1 MKNPGGAKGTGA
13 AGSAGSGVGSGRCMV
28 GSGAHARAR
37 SLLLWHGWRWGRSI
51 DHVARSGGRAPRG
64 FVAHPGVSRCM
75 RAPGALAR
83 HGSTCHAAAI
93 MPPTTPTPP
102 PLPAYPFSLGKTPH
116 ACRAMRMPRARDAGR
131 PGAARSIWHGV
142 RARPAAARGGS
153 LPPSLPF
160 RVRCTCTTHFARINQ
175 LVGSDICLLSLVYY
189 ERVLCS
195 FLKTVWN

>member
-28 GSGAHARAR
+28 GSGARARAR

-116 ACRAMRMPRARDAGR
+116 ACRAMRMPRRAAGR
-131 PGAARSIWHGV
+131 GAFHLAR
-142 RARPAAARGGS
+142 RARAAGRRAGRLAAS
-153 LPPSLPF
+153 LPPLP
-160 RVRCTCTTHFARINQ
+160 CTMYMYYTFCTHQSAGRQRYMPSF
-175 LVGSDICLLSLVYY
+175 S
-189 ERVLCS
+189 RVL
-195 FLKTVWN
+195 